1 MNCSSKNII
10 HFYNFNLLISINFV
24 ECFISV
30 TPNFFM
36 LVFDWQLLTFPPTP
50 LFIEIREE
58 IKLILKRGGSIVVK
72 QIMKKCL
79 LNFQKHRTFANF
91 HYTFVQVFKF
101 INTYS
106 LASPAF
112 HTHLSWKK
120 KCALAAQ
127 KFDGT
132 QCFFLPTA

>member
-72 QIMKKCL
+72 QITKKCL
-79 LNFQKHRTFANF
+79 LNFQSQTFCKLSLNF
-91 HYTFVQVFKF
+91 CIGFQIHQHVLPR
-101 INTYS
+101 
-106 LASPAF
+106 LA
-112 HTHLSWKK
+112 
-120 KCALAAQ
+120 C
-127 KFDGT
+127 
-132 QCFFLPTA
+132 LPHPPLLEREMRPCCTKV